1 MPHFSKSMRELSF
14 YDSVFVIGLG
24 DKTMKFQ
31 GDTDIVSG
39 SMKTH
44 WLLSLPGCVASRV
57 GRLVK

>member
-1 MPHFSKSMRELSF
+1 MRELSF

-31 GDTDIVSG
+31 GDTDIVSS